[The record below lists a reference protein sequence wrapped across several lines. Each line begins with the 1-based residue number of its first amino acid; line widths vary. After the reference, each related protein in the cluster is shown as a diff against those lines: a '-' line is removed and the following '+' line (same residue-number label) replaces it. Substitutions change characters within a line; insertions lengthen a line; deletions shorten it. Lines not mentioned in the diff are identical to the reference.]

1 MAEHLHHS
9 LLDALVGD
17 GLLRLVLIGGLVGK
31 GGNDNHQ
38 AVLHI
43 LKGDLAL
50 ILVVLVVLLQI
61 GVDLVDK
68 GVAHRLVRGASVLQP
83 GGVVVV
89 LRAVHPVGEGCRHVD
104 LHVVQGH
111 VRPVAH
117 LFLALPE
124 LHGGEGVLSAELFGV
139 VQNAVLIVK
148 VRGLKFARGHLVFQV
163 EGDARVDH
171 RLALQNV
178 LVILQAHV
186 DIGEHLQV
194 RLPLDEGARALF
206 GVGLLV
212 QAAHV
217 FPVLKVQGVAAAV
230 PADIHVHILG
240 GVLGGA
246 QAQAV

>member
-1 MAEHLHHS
+1 M
-9 LLDALVGD
+9 
-17 GLLRLVLIGGLVGK
+17 
-31 GGNDNHQ
+31 
-38 AVLHI
+38 
-43 LKGDLAL
+43 
-50 ILVVLVVLLQI
+50 
-61 GVDLVDK
+61 
-68 GVAHRLVRGASVLQP
+68 
-83 GGVVVV
+83 VV
-89 LRAVHPVGEGCRHVD
+89 LRAVHPVGKGRRHVD

-186 DIGEHLQV
+186 DIGEHLQI
-194 RLPLDEGARALF
+194 RLPLDEGPGALF

-212 QAAHV
+212 QASHV